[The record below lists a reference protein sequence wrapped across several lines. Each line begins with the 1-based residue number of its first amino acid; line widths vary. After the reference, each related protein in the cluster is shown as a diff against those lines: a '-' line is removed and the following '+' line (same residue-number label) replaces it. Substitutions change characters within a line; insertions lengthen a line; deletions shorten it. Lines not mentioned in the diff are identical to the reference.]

1 MLSALKQVCMG
12 LLVMGLL
19 ACSQPPPPLVDQHGQ
34 ALETQ
39 GRWLLINY
47 WATWCAPCRKEV
59 PALNQLQ
66 HELSDQPVLILGVNY
81 DQLSGEALVQA
92 SASMGID
99 FAVLANDPAAQFDLP
114 RSQGLPVTFLVNP
127 KGEVAARLLGEQD
140 QQSLLKKLR
149 ELQVIP
155 AP

>member
-19 ACSQPPPPLVDQHGQ
+19 ACSQPPPPLVDQQGQ